1 MKFIYLFL
9 IIFNLQIQSQTNF
22 EKGQKLFEEGR
33 FDSSKIFFENNLK
46 ENPNHLKTIEFLGD
60 IEGNSK
66 SWDKAIFYYSK
77 LKNLKPT
84 EANYFYK
91 YGGALGMKAKDSN
104 KFAALSMIGDVK
116 SAFEKAIILN
126 PKHIDARWALIE
138 LYLQLPGIVG
148 GSERK
153 AKKYANELSKISPVD
168 GFLAKGRIDEY
179 YERYTNAEKNYISA
193 IEIGKSK
200 ICYQKLADLY
210 KNKMKQPEKAKLV
223 LAEFEKKG

>member
-9 IIFNLQIQSQTNF
+9 ILFNVQMQSQTNF
-22 EKGQKLFEEGR
+22 EKGQKLFEEGK
-33 FDSSKIFFENNLK
+33 FDSSKPFFENDLK
-46 ENPNHLKTIEFLGD
+46 ENPNHLKAIEYLGD

-66 SWDKAIFYYSK
+66 SWDKAIYYYSK

-104 KFAALSMIGDVK
+104 KFAALSMIGEVK

-179 YERYTNAEKNYISA
+179 YERYTDAEKKYISA

-210 KNKMKQPEKAKLV
+210 KNKMKQPEKAKTV

>member
-1 MKFIYLFL
+1 M
-9 IIFNLQIQSQTNF
+9 QSQTNF

-33 FDSSKIFFENNLK
+33 FDSAKTFFENDLK
-46 ENPNHLKTIEFLGD
+46 ENPNHLKAIEFLGD

-91 YGGALGMKAKDSN
+91 YGGALGMKARDSN

-116 SAFEKAIILN
+116 AAFEKAIILN

-138 LYLQLPGIVG
+138 LYIQLPGIVG

-153 AKKYANELSKISPVD
+153 AKKYANELAKISLVD

-179 YERYTNAEKNYISA
+179 YERYADAEKQYILA

-210 KNKMKQPEKAKLV
+210 KNKMKQPEKAKIV
-223 LAEFEKKG
+223 LAEFDKKG

>member
-1 MKFIYLFL
+1 M
-9 IIFNLQIQSQTNF
+9 QSQTNF

-33 FDSSKIFFENNLK
+33 FDSSKPFFENDLK
-46 ENPNHLKTIEFLGD
+46 ENPNHLKAIEFLGD

-116 SAFEKAIILN
+116 AAFEKAIILN

-210 KNKMKQPEKAKLV
+210 KNKMKQPEKAKTV